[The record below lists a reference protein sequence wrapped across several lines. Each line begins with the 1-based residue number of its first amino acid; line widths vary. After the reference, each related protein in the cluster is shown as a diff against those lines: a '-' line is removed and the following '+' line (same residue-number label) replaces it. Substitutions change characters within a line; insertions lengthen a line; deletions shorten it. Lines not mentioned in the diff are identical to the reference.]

1 MPNYSLPWDCPENW
15 RKVWGCQAGKE
26 WCWNLWSWTQVMPEN
41 KGSKPSLAPQGWS
54 SSHIL
59 VSPQQGCLHRWGG
72 HLQQVC
78 LPAPSDWNK
87 ATIRWD
93 CLQSLKW
100 SKQTLQTIPPDGC
113 QGGICWRSQ
122 PGVFQD
128 AAPQGT
134 FLLQHEISQGLHIPY
149 PKKYTRDQG
158 VHCSPTRVDRYLC
171 QWGLVGPGVD
181 CGKNVGWDLHLTRS
195 SLGFERL

>member
-1 MPNYSLPWDCPENW
+1 MLS
-15 RKVWGCQAGKE
+15 KKII
-26 WCWNLWSWTQVMPEN
+26 QV
-41 KGSKPSLAPQGWS
+41 L
-54 SSHIL
+54 
-59 VSPQQGCLHRWGG
+59 PQQGCLHRWGG

-78 LPAPSDWNK
+78 LPAPSDWNE

-100 SKQTLQTIPPDGC
+100 SKQTMQTIPPDGC

-181 CGKNVGWDLHLTRS
+181 CGKNEMK
-195 SLGFERL
+195 SLFKSTERDVKWSHGSQKASFGAFRWSVLW

>member
-1 MPNYSLPWDCPENW
+1 MLSKKNHTSFTSTRLSPQMRWPSSASLPASSIW
-15 RKVWGCQAGKE
+15 
-26 WCWNLWSWTQVMPEN
+26 WNE
-41 KGSKPSLAPQGWS
+41 
-54 SSHIL
+54 
-59 VSPQQGCLHRWGG
+59 
-72 HLQQVC
+72 
-78 LPAPSDWNK
+78 